1 MYQTHPRGL
10 STVHTA
16 KPGPKHAQHATEP
29 ATAAVEGSAKS
40 SSLAAALAQRPPGGY
55 SALAGGGG
63 GCREG
68 RDLVAGTANGR
79 ARWIDVERGVLK
91 SDLHCRTPSKGQVR
105 LLSLVTHGGFF
116 PGCFLEV

>member
-1 MYQTHPRGL
+1 M
-10 STVHTA
+10 
-16 KPGPKHAQHATEP
+16 HAQHATAP

-55 SALAGGGG
+55 SALAGGQG
-63 GCREG
+63 GCGEG

-91 SDLHCRTPSKGQVR
+91 AHLYCRTLSKGQVCG
-105 LLSLVTHGGFF
+105 LSLVTPTSVAITDFEKPLLNG
-116 PGCFLEV
+116 